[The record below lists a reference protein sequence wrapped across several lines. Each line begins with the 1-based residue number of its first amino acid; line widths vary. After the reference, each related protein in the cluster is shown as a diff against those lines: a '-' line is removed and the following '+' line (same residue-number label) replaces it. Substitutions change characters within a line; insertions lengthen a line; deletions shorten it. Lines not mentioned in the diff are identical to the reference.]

1 MSTVRKEKSNFQQL
15 QRNIVKIFNS
25 YDYKNENYKKMDL
38 RIIVF
43 FEPARFCSLPDH
55 LTEAEKP
62 SLILFGEGLSKTGYV
77 REIYQ
82 CLESQQGVLDLD
94 QTVIFLCRFPCDK
107 LTPNIMRLLR
117 LEKDTPFA
125 DQVMQSG
132 LPCLVDEKLCSF
144 LDYPNISEGKI
155 KTFAETHSR
164 SEYFQSEEVL
174 RMVHHNRSILKNVAV
189 ELFGDFFGEQKPEPW
204 RGLWEE
210 YLKENQARFQYRY
223 R

>member
-1 MSTVRKEKSNFQQL
+1 MITKMKTIKKWILGSLGVLSQL
-15 QRNIVKIFNS
+15 VFAAWP
-25 YDYKNENYKKMDL
+25 DY
-38 RIIVF
+38 
-43 FEPARFCSLPDH
+43 
-55 LTEAEKP
+55 LTEAEKS
-62 SLILFGEGLSKTGYV
+62 SLNLFGESLSKTGYV

-107 LTPNIMRLLR
+107 LTQNIMRLLR

-132 LPCLVDEKLCSF
+132 LPCSVDEKLCSF
-144 LDYPNISEGKI
+144 LDYPNISEQKI
-155 KTFAETHSR
+155 KTFAETHNR
-164 SEYFQSEEVL
+164 SEFFQSEEVL
-174 RMVHHNRSILKNVAV
+174 RMAHHNRSILKNVAV
-189 ELFGDFFGEQKPEPW
+189 KLFGDFFGEQEPEPW

-210 YLKENQARFQYRY
+210 YLRENIALFQYRY